1 MHKKLEDPRFDCTN
15 AMLCWTPGTA
25 NVKLVPWP
33 DTIRASDAY
42 RSTTLACNSYVHGKN
57 FEQRKAIAFIEA
69 VHLIVRDKVDAAAV
83 HNTMLDLEEYRDGCA
98 EDMLRE
104 F

>member
-1 MHKKLEDPRFDCTN
+1 MRNELTDPPFDCTN
-15 AMLCWTPGTA
+15 SMLCWDPGTA

-33 DTIRASDAY
+33 DKARASDAY
-42 RSTTLACNSYVHGKN
+42 RMTALACNSYMHDMD

-69 VHLIVRDKVDAAAV
+69 MHLIVRDKVEATAV
-83 HNTMLDLEEYRDGCA
+83 HNAMLGLAEYRDGCA
-98 EDMLRE
+98 DDMLRE